1 MDLDARHPGIEGSR
15 VKGGSPILGHHP
27 CLYTAAITDPDPA
40 LLDAPHPGIE
50 ASRVDIN
57 RPTLVS
63 PVPARPIRDPRG
75 RHCHHESGSRPAGI
89 WMAPIRTS
97 RVVKAPPSIYPS
109 KLCVAKIFAPKIWRE
124 ILVAELVFPEWER
137 FRTKHLAR
145 NCCLILASSLDFPQ
159 ARAFASP

>member
-15 VKGGSPILGHHP
+15 VVVPYSGITRAYIPPRSRIRTPP
-27 CLYTAAITDPDPA
+27 CWMPPPY
-40 LLDAPHPGIE
+40 PGIE

-57 RPTLVS
+57 SPTLVS

-109 KLCVAKIFAPKIWRE
+109 KFCVAKIFVPKNWRA
-124 ILVAELVFPEWER
+124 ILVAELVFP
-137 FRTKHLAR
+137 
-145 NCCLILASSLDFPQ
+145 
-159 ARAFASP
+159 